1 MVKDEVIKMIQNMP
15 EETSVED
22 IMAELYF
29 RYQVDEGLKQ
39 LDEGQGILHE
49 EVEKR
54 MAKWLKN
61 KLHKIALP
69 FFSQIVFDISGRSG
83 SSP

>member
-39 LDEGQGILHE
+39 LDEGQGIPHE
-49 EVEKR
+49 EVEKCMR
-54 MAKWLKN
+54 RLKHN
-61 KLHKIALP
+61 TQSL
-69 FFSQIVFDISGRSG
+69 
-83 SSP
+83 